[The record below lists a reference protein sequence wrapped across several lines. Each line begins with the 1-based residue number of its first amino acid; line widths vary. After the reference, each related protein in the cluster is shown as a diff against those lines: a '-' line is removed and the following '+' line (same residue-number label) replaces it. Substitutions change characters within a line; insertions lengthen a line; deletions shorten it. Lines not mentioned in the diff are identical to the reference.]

1 MVRATNNFD
10 RQIRIPELSKD
21 KARSNGLLNQVTNSP
36 SHISGLGF
44 DFQKSVTN
52 GKRKQMNDEQ
62 MIAWYAKV
70 LEGVRARYRK
80 LQRFSR

>member
-1 MVRATNNFD
+1 M
-10 RQIRIPELSKD
+10 RIPELSKD
-21 KARSNGLLNQVTNSP
+21 KARNNSILNQVANSP

-44 DFQKSVTN
+44 DFQKSVSD
-52 GKRKQMNDEQ
+52 GKRKAMNDEQ

-80 LQRFSR
+80 LQQFSR